1 MSASRRRRSR
11 DQADLVEVRRQRVQ
25 TRILWGSPPPR
36 GAIRADTRLGMKRRR
51 VCTLEWLTLLPA
63 TGPLPQIS
71 HRFAMTTSKKADV
84 QDPAPG
90 TEPRV

>member
-1 MSASRRRRSR
+1 M
-11 DQADLVEVRRQRVQ
+11 VEVRRQRVQ

-36 GAIRADTRLGMKRRR
+36 GAIFALTKLGMKRRR

-71 HRFAMTTSKKADV
+71 HRFDMATSKKADV
-84 QDPAPG
+84 GGPSVG

>member
-1 MSASRRRRSR
+1 M

-25 TRILWGSPPPR
+25 TRILWGRPPPR
-36 GAIRADTRLGMKRRR
+36 GVILAVTKLGMKRRR

-71 HRFAMTTSKKADV
+71 QRFAMATSKKAEV
-84 QDPAPG
+84 G
-90 TEPRV
+90 TPSSGSEPRV